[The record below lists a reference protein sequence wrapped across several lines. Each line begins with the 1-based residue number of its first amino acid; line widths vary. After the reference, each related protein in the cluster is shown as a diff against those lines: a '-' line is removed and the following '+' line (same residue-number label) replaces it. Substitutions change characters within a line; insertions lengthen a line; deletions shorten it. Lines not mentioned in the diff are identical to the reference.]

1 MIHATNSVP
10 HARDPPQMVSVM
22 EINVTQK
29 QNSNK
34 SFLKKAGKHGTIND
48 MNGVRWML
56 CEHSEI
62 GNVLELT
69 HTLIN
74 LMSFM
79 CLMPQVFYSASVYY

>member
-56 CEHSEI
+56 CEHE
-62 GNVLELT
+62 VCLELVDRNAG
-69 HTLIN
+69 LEYCN
-74 LMSFM
+74 LQPES
-79 CLMPQVFYSASVYY
+79 LQLVLV

>member
-1 MIHATNSVP
+1 
-10 HARDPPQMVSVM
+10 M
-22 EINVTQK
+22 EVNVTQK

-69 HTLIN
+69 HTHQPDVIH
-74 LMSFM
+74 
-79 CLMPQVFYSASVYY
+79 VFNAPGFLLCFSVLLTMKHSGGYRQ